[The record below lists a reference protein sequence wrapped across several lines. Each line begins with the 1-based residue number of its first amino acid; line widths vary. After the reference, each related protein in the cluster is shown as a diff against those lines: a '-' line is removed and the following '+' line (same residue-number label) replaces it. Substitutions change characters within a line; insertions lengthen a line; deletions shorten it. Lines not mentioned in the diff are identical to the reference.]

1 MDTLWLACLPVSNNS
16 RTMNLVSW
24 RLAGT
29 FGLNSTWRSIYQS
42 HDNIIIYSNYYG
54 ANHAVLA
61 VGYGNENGRDYW
73 LVKNSWGT
81 NWGENGFV
89 KIAMGTCAIETS
101 VCYISL
107 ILIYTYAT
115 HRIIKHTYFWQGC
128 SVTECS
134 PSGATDSAPPPPPPP
149 PASATCDMSR
159 VFSNLNNYRGTL
171 NLNFGSYGYYSQRV
185 QCTDARNCQCLDV
198 GSNNCC
204 QALCGASTC
213 PPW

>member
-1 MDTLWLACLPVSNNS
+1 MKMDATSGWSRILGEPTGVRMGSSKLPWG
-16 RTMNLVSW
+16 LVQ
-24 RLAGT
+24 LKHQYVYH
-29 FGLNSTWRSIYQS
+29 L
-42 HDNIIIYSNYYG
+42 
-54 ANHAVLA
+54 L
-61 VGYGNENGRDYW
+61 
-73 LVKNSWGT
+73 
-81 NWGENGFV
+81 
-89 KIAMGTCAIETS
+89 S
-101 VCYISL
+101 VIM
-107 ILIYTYAT
+107 IYTYAMNKS
-115 HRIIKHTYFWQGC
+115 IQCTYFWQGC